1 MYDFWDYFW
10 GAVVLAVFTLPL
22 VAVVLIKLTFF
33 GMAIMGALFG
43 FSKTSDEGRVSV
55 RVKYYDEDEDR

>member
-10 GAVVLAVFTLPL
+10 GFLILAVFTLPI
-22 VAVVLIKLTFF
+22 VAVVAIKLSFF
-33 GMAIMGALFG
+33 GMAIFGAMFG